1 MANANDSSPAEKSCF
16 QCHRPAAPGDGRCRY
31 CILEVEA
38 SEAFWAVIVRH
49 FPEAKYGD
57 LSPWRTI
64 RQVTANVDAIEEWVR
79 NNATPQDGDDDEA

>member
-1 MANANDSSPAEKSCF
+1 METNETSPAEKLCH
-16 QCHRPAAPGDGRCRY
+16 QCHRPAESNDGRCRY

-64 RQVTANVDAIEEWVR
+64 RQIVANVDAIEEWIS
-79 NNATPQDGDDDEA
+79 NNVPQEQDEDDA

>member
-1 MANANDSSPAEKSCF
+1 MTQANETSPAKKLCR
-16 QCHRPAAPGDGRCRY
+16 QCHRPAEPGKGRCRY

-38 SEAFWAVIVRH
+38 SEAFWDVIVRH

-64 RQVTANVDAIEEWVR
+64 RQIVANVDAIEEWIS
-79 NNATPQDGDDDEA
+79 NNVPQEQDEDDA